1 MRKPNFTFHLSLFTL
16 FCFAHLSVFATGQ
29 DSDVIFYRGQQWWL
43 LARPADAD
51 SLLSAALAKS
61 LPQDRCQSTANW
73 GGYVGYWSVCGDMLV
88 LDSIRVELV
97 KDGECVDATLPRSF
111 IQQVFKAYEDKG
123 IVMARW
129 YSGTLRLA
137 CGKMIRYV
145 HAGWDRNYETEMEL
159 TVRNGSVVDSIEYH
173 NRIVCEGFDFESL
186 SMQDWDSFQQEFRP
200 ILKKYPQLQGKE
212 RIFFMVSD
220 FTVDPQGNL
229 VDIAKVSCH
238 AQLDDK
244 LEQQLALEFKRYLMS
259 IRPWKVLYINGK
271 YCVSQ
276 RGWSI
281 PIRLS
286 ELKNEN

>member
-1 MRKPNFTFHLSLFTL
+1 M
-16 FCFAHLSVFATGQ
+16 
-29 DSDVIFYRGQQWWL
+29 
-43 LARPADAD
+43 ARPADAD
-51 SLLSAALAKS
+51 SLLSDALAKS
-61 LPQDRCQSTANW
+61 LPQDRCKSTANW

-88 LDSIRVELV
+88 LDSVRIENL
-97 KDGECVDATLPRSF
+97 KDGECVGATLPKSF

-159 TVRNGSVVDSIEYH
+159 TVRNGRVVDSIEYH
-173 NRIVCEGFDFESL
+173 NRIVCEGLDLESL
-186 SMQDWDSFQQEFRP
+186 SVQGWDSLQQGFRP

-212 RIFFMVSD
+212 RIYFMVSD
-220 FTVDPQGNL
+220 FTVDTQGNL
-229 VDIAKVSCH
+229 IDIAKVVCH
-238 AQLDDK
+238 AQLDDE
-244 LEQQLALEFKRYLMS
+244 LAQQLALEFKHYLMS

-276 RGWSI
+276 RGWSM
-281 PIRLS
+281 PIRLNS
-286 ELKNEN
+286 Q

>member
-1 MRKPNFTFHLSLFTL
+1 MSG
-16 FCFAHLSVFATGQ
+16 FATGQ
-29 DSDVIFYRGQQWWL
+29 DSDVIYYRGQQWWL

-51 SLLSAALAKS
+51 SSLSAALAKS

-88 LDSIRVELV
+88 LDSVRIENL
-97 KDGECVDATLPRSF
+97 KDGECVDATLPKSF

-159 TVRNGSVVDSIEYH
+159 TVRNGRVVDSIEYH
-173 NRIVCEGFDFESL
+173 NRIVCEGLDLESL
-186 SMQDWDSFQQEFRP
+186 SVQGWDSLQQGFRP
-200 ILKKYPQLQGKE
+200 ILQKYPQLQGKE

-220 FTVDPQGNL
+220 FTVDTQGNL
-229 VDIAKVSCH
+229 IDIAKVVCH
-238 AQLDDK
+238 AQLDDE
-244 LEQQLALEFKRYLMS
+244 LAQQLAQEFKHYLMS

-276 RGWSI
+276 RGWSM
-281 PIRLS
+281 PIRLIP
-286 ELKNEN
+286 L

>member
-1 MRKPNFTFHLSLFTL
+1 MKRISFFVALCLACLS
-16 FCFAHLSVFATGQ
+16 AYATGQ
-29 DSDVIFYRGQQWWL
+29 DSDVIYYRGQQWWL

-51 SLLSAALAKS
+51 SSLSAALYNN
-61 LPQDRCQSTANW
+61 LPSDRCQSTANW
-73 GGYVGYWSVCGDMLV
+73 GGYVGYWSVRGGILV

-97 KDGECVDATLPRSF
+97 QDGECVDTTLPNSF
-111 IQQVFKAYEDKG
+111 IKRVFKAYEDKG
-123 IVMARW
+123 VVMARW

-137 CGKMIRYV
+137 SGKRLRYE
-145 HAGWDRNYETEMEL
+145 HAGWNRNYETEMEL
-159 TVRNGSVVDSIEYH
+159 TIRNGSVVDSIEYH

>member
-1 MRKPNFTFHLSLFTL
+1 MKRIL
-16 FCFAHLSVFATGQ
+16 LSVVFCLACLSAFATGQ
-29 DSDVIFYRGQQWWL
+29 ESDVIYYRGQRWWL

-51 SLLSAALAKS
+51 SLLSDALAKN
-61 LPQDRCQSTANW
+61 LPQDRCKSTANW

-173 NRIVCEGFDFESL
+173 NRIVCEGFDIESI
-186 SMQDWDSFQQEFRP
+186 SIQSWDSLQQGFCP

-212 RIFFMVSD
+212 RIYFMVSD
-220 FTVDPQGNL
+220 FTVDTQGNL
-229 VDIAKVSCH
+229 IDIAKIVCH
-238 AQLDDK
+238 AQQDDE
-244 LEQQLALEFKRYLMS
+244 LEQQLALEFKHFLMS

-271 YCVSQ
+271 YILPHNS
-276 RGWSI
+276 WSI
-281 PIRLS
+281 PIRLNS
-286 ELKNEN
+286 Q